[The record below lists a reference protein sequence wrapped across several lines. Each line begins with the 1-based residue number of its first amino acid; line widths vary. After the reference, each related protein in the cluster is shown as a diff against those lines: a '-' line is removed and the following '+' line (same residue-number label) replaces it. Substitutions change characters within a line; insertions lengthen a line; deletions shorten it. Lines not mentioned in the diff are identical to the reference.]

1 MEKKDK
7 EPESFQVVDKRQFT
21 SEGERRPDAPPPET
35 PPAASV
41 ATGPI
46 ASETR
51 APAPAE
57 ASFPELVILL
67 ADYAALFMGDA
78 PNPATGKAETDL
90 PAARHFI
97 DLLLLLEDKTRNNL
111 SAKEAQ
117 LLRGVITQLQLL
129 FVERSKPANNL
140 AP

>member
-21 SEGERRPDAPPPET
+21 PEGERRDDAPPPVE
-35 PPAASV
+35 PPVAPAAEEPS
-41 ATGPI
+41 
-46 ASETR
+46 
-51 APAPAE
+51 APQAPAE

-67 ADYAALFMGDA
+67 ADYAALFLGDV

-90 PAARHFI
+90 PSARHFI

-111 SAKEAQ
+111 SANEAQ

-129 FVERSKPANNL
+129 FVQKSQSGKNPT
-140 AP
+140 P

>member
-21 SEGERRPDAPPPET
+21 PEGERRDDAPPPAE
-35 PPAASV
+35 PPAAPAAEEPS
-41 ATGPI
+41 TPQ
-46 ASETR
+46 
-51 APAPAE
+51 APAE

-67 ADYAALFMGDA
+67 ADYAALFLGDV

-90 PAARHFI
+90 PSARHFI

-111 SAKEAQ
+111 SANEAQ

-129 FVERSKPANNL
+129 FVQKSKSGKIPT
-140 AP
+140 P